1 MSQLIQNKYEKEP
14 FYDFLNKYCDKDKEN
29 LLFNKAALKRAKM
42 DNAIKPFCEGLKKH
56 YFPSKHFYLEREPLY
71 KNIATVIRQICKYL
85 YIPYT
90 SRIVYSKSKYE
101 IIYVILPMKE

>member
-1 MSQLIQNKYEKEP
+1 MSQLIQNKFEKEP
-14 FYDFLNKYCDKDKEN
+14 FYGFLNKYCDKDKEN
-29 LLFNKAALKRAKM
+29 LVFNKSALKRAKM
-42 DNAIKPFCEGLKKH
+42 DNAIAPFCKSLKKH

-71 KNIATVIRQICKYL
+71 KNVATIVRQLCKYL
-85 YIPYT
+85 HIPYT

>member
-1 MSQLIQNKYEKEP
+1 MSQLIQNKYEKKP
-14 FYDFLNKYCDKDKEN
+14 FYDFLNKYCNKDKEN
-29 LLFNKAALKRAKM
+29 LIFNKSALKRAKM
-42 DNAIKPFCEGLKKH
+42 DDAIGSFRDDLKNH

-71 KNIATVIRQICKYL
+71 KNIATIIRQLCKYL
-85 YIPYT
+85 HIPYT

>member
-1 MSQLIQNKYEKEP
+1 MSQLIQNKYEKET
-14 FYDFLNKYCDKDKEN
+14 FFNFLNKYCDKDKEN
-29 LLFNKAALKRAKM
+29 LIFNKAALKRAKIN
-42 DNAIKPFCEGLKKH
+42 NAVDSFCKDLKNH

-71 KNIATVIRQICKYL
+71 KNIATIIRQLCKYL
-85 YIPYT
+85 HIPYT